1 VTRNKFLARSA
12 ESPYNLAMASVVETA
27 PLVLNVGVVLTA
39 AATMGFAARKLGL
52 PSVIGYLATGLLVSP
67 FTPGF
72 VADNNQLAL
81 LADIGVVL
89 LLFEVGIELDLK
101 RISREY
107 RALLWGVPTQMGIG
121 MLIGTPIFLWM
132 GIPIFGALL
141 LSLSIAMSSSVVIVN
156 ITRSPRRTTDTQT
169 EEALLGWSLVQDIV
183 GVAAAAIILTL
194 FGSSNSSI
202 FVAVGGLVLF
212 GAVAFV
218 ASRILPIVLR
228 AVRWDKDFF
237 LIYSVA
243 FGLVLASLGTVVFD
257 IPMALA
263 GFVAGLAINNSRDS
277 EEVRKAILPFRDLF
291 AVLFFVVIGTLIQP
305 SLFTNSWRFALLI
318 LGLMILLKTL
328 PTMGLAR
335 ISRLK
340 VKPIR
345 LGIGVSQI
353 GEFSFVLGSL
363 AYAEK
368 IISVYQYT
376 GLLMAVVLS
385 IMASTILVRR
395 APKRA

>member
-1 VTRNKFLARSA
+1 
-12 ESPYNLAMASVVETA
+12 MASIVETA

-52 PSVIGYLATGLLVSP
+52 PSVIGYLLTGLLVSP

-89 LLFEVGIELDLK
+89 LLFEVGIELDLRK
-101 RISREY
+101 VTREQKG
-107 RALLWGVPTQMGIG
+107 LLWGVPTQMVVGVA
-121 MLIGTPIFLWM
+121 IGTPLFLWL

-156 ITRSPRRTTDTQT
+156 ITRSPRRATDTHT
-169 EEALLGWSLVQDIV
+169 EESLLSWSLLQDIF

-194 FGSSNSSI
+194 FGAGDKTI
-202 FVAVGGLVLF
+202 AQAIGGLVGF
-212 GAVAFV
+212 GLLAIA
-218 ASRILPIVLR
+218 ASKILPIVLR
-228 AVRWDKDFF
+228 AVRWDSDFF

-243 FGLVLASLGTVVFD
+243 FGLVLAALGTVVFG

-263 GFVAGLAINNSRDS
+263 GFVAGLAINQSRDT

-291 AVLFFVVIGTLIQP
+291 AVLFFVVIGTLIEP
-305 SLFTNSWRFALLI
+305 SQLSKAWPFAALVLAMLVI
-318 LGLMILLKTL
+318 LKTV
-328 PTMGLAR
+328 PTILIAR
-335 ISRLK
+335 IGRLK
-340 VKPIR
+340 AKPYH
-345 LGIGVSQI
+345 LGVGVSQI

-363 AYAEK
+363 AFSQGA
-368 IISVYQYT
+368 ITRPQFT
-376 GLLMAVVLS
+376 GLLLAVVLS
-385 IMASTILVRR
+385 IMTSTILVRKSFSK
-395 APKRA
+395 AI

>member
-1 VTRNKFLARSA
+1 
-12 ESPYNLAMASVVETA
+12 MASIVETA

-52 PSVIGYLATGLLVSP
+52 PSVIGYLVTGLIVSP

-72 VADNNQLAL
+72 VAENNQLAL

-121 MLIGTPIFLWM
+121 MLVGTPIFLWL
-132 GIPIFGALL
+132 GIPIYGALL

-156 ITRSPRRTTDTQT
+156 ITRSPRRVTDTQT

-194 FGSSNSSI
+194 FGSSNSSV

-237 LIYSVA
+237 LIYSVS
-243 FGLVLASLGTVVFD
+243 FGLVLASLGTVVFE

-305 SLFTNSWRFALLI
+305 ALLSNSWRFALLI
-318 LGLMILLKTL
+318 LGLMILVKTL

-335 ISRLK
+335 ISSLK
-340 VKPIR
+340 VKPMR

-363 AYAEK
+363 AYSQEA
-368 IISVYQYT
+368 ISVYQYT

>member
-1 VTRNKFLARSA
+1 
-12 ESPYNLAMASVVETA
+12 MASIVETA

-52 PSVIGYLATGLLVSP
+52 PSVIGYLVTGLIVSP

-72 VADNNQLAL
+72 VAENNQLAL

-101 RISREY
+101 RISRQY

-121 MLIGTPIFLWM
+121 ILVGTPIFLWL
-132 GIPIFGALL
+132 GIPIYGALL

-156 ITRSPRRTTDTQT
+156 ITRSPRRVTDTQT

-194 FGSSNSSI
+194 FGSSNASV

-237 LIYSVA
+237 LIYSVS
-243 FGLVLASLGTVVFD
+243 FGLVLASLGTVVFE

-305 SLFTNSWRFALLI
+305 ALLSSSWRFALLI
-318 LGLMILLKTL
+318 LGLMILVKTL
-328 PTMGLAR
+328 PTMGIAR
-335 ISRLK
+335 ISSLK

-363 AYAEK
+363 AYSQEA
-368 IISVYQYT
+368 ISIYQYT

-395 APKRA
+395 APKQA

>member
-1 VTRNKFLARSA
+1 
-12 ESPYNLAMASVVETA
+12 MASIVETA

-52 PSVIGYLATGLLVSP
+52 PSVIGYLLTGLLVSP

-89 LLFEVGIELDLK
+89 LLFEVGIELDLRK
-101 RISREY
+101 VTREQKG
-107 RALLWGVPTQMGIG
+107 LLWGVPTQMVVGVA
-121 MLIGTPIFLWM
+121 IGTPVFLWL

-156 ITRSPRRTTDTQT
+156 ITRSPRRATDTHT
-169 EEALLGWSLVQDIV
+169 EESLLSWSLLQDIF

-194 FGSSNSSI
+194 FGAGDKTI
-202 FVAVGGLVLF
+202 AQAIGGLVGF
-212 GAVAFV
+212 GLLAIA
-218 ASRILPIVLR
+218 ASKILPIVLR
-228 AVRWDKDFF
+228 AVRWDSDFF

-243 FGLVLASLGTVVFD
+243 FGLVLAALGTVVFG

-263 GFVAGLAINNSRDS
+263 GFVAGLAINQSRDT

-291 AVLFFVVIGTLIQP
+291 AVLFFVVIGTLIEP
-305 SLFTNSWRFALLI
+305 SQLSKAWPFAALVLAMLVI
-318 LGLMILLKTL
+318 LKTV
-328 PTMGLAR
+328 PTILIAR
-335 ISRLK
+335 IGRLK
-340 VKPIR
+340 AKPYH
-345 LGIGVSQI
+345 LGVGVSQI

-363 AYAEK
+363 AFSQGA
-368 IISVYQYT
+368 ITRPQFT
-376 GLLMAVVLS
+376 GLLLAVVLS
-385 IMASTILVRR
+385 IMTSTILVRKSFSK
-395 APKRA
+395 AI

>member
-1 VTRNKFLARSA
+1 
-12 ESPYNLAMASVVETA
+12 MASIVETA

-52 PSVIGYLATGLLVSP
+52 PSVIGYLVTGLIVSP

-72 VADNNQLAL
+72 VAENNQLAL

-107 RALLWGVPTQMGIG
+107 RALLWGVPTQMVIG
-121 MLIGTPIFLWM
+121 MVVGTPFFLWL
-132 GIPIFGALL
+132 GIPIYGALL

-156 ITRSPRRTTDTQT
+156 ITRSPRRATDTQT

-194 FGSSNSSI
+194 FGSSNSST

-237 LIYSVA
+237 LIYSVS
-243 FGLVLASLGTVVFD
+243 FGLVLASLGTVVFE

-305 SLFTNSWRFALLI
+305 ALLSNSWRFALL
-318 LGLMILLKTL
+318 
-328 PTMGLAR
+328 TMGIAR
-335 ISRLK
+335 ISSLK
-340 VKPIR
+340 VKPMR

-363 AYAEK
+363 AYSQEA
-368 IISVYQYT
+368 ISVYQYT

-395 APKRA
+395 APKQA

>member
-1 VTRNKFLARSA
+1 
-12 ESPYNLAMASVVETA
+12 MASIVETA

-52 PSVIGYLATGLLVSP
+52 PSVIGYLVTGLIVSP

-72 VADNNQLAL
+72 VAENNQLAL

-101 RISREY
+101 RISRQY

-121 MLIGTPIFLWM
+121 MLVGTPIFLWL
-132 GIPIFGALL
+132 GIPIYGALL

-156 ITRSPRRTTDTQT
+156 ITRSPRRVTDTQT

-194 FGSSNSSI
+194 FGSSNSSV

-237 LIYSVA
+237 LIYSVS
-243 FGLVLASLGTVVFD
+243 FGLVLASLGTVVFE

-305 SLFTNSWRFALLI
+305 ALLSSSWRFALLI
-318 LGLMILLKTL
+318 LGLMILVKTL
-328 PTMGLAR
+328 PTMGIAR
-335 ISRLK
+335 ISSLK
-340 VKPIR
+340 VKPMR

-363 AYAEK
+363 AYSQDA
-368 IISVYQYT
+368 ISVYQYT

-395 APKRA
+395 APKQA